1 MCPSKEYSIMKFIQN
16 YRTFRE
22 IKSALEAQA
31 TEINFSTNSDA
42 FIEDM
47 DEQLVES
54 YGISVPFPGKNSNVA
69 KKDVCLMKIDNLF
82 FSDFSVKINGEET
95 GLSERRARKLYE
107 MARMAKARRTKIEKV
122 M

>member
-1 MCPSKEYSIMKFIQN
+1 MKFIQN

>member
-1 MCPSKEYSIMKFIQN
+1 MKFIQN

-31 TEINFSTNSDA
+31 TEIKFSTNSDA
-42 FIEDM
+42 SIENI

-54 YGISVPFPGKNSNVA
+54 YDVSMKFPGKNNDVA
-69 KKDVCLMKIDNLF
+69 KREVCLMKIEDLF
-82 FSDFSVKINGEET
+82 FSDFFVKINGEET
-95 GLSERRARKLYE
+95 GMSERRARKLYE
-107 MARMAKARRTKIEKV
+107 TAQMAKARRLKIENV